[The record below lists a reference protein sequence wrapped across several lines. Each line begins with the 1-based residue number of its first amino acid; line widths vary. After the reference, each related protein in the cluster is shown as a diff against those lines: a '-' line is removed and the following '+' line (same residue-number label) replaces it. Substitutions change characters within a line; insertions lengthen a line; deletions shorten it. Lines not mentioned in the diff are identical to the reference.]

1 MVKMVL
7 AASQTQATSVSSK
20 STATVQAYEN
30 LIQSLQLFVNEE
42 QLKSMAYDNA
52 KSYYNSV
59 LIPFVKASI
68 LLTEAVAEACQKF
81 TDTYQAEV
89 DSCDL
94 DSEVLERQINEAQVQ
109 INRLDAI
116 WRENSLKDIPDNIK
130 GNQLFQNGQT
140 MERIFNMK
148 TMLQDKLNKLLQF
161 EASSPQL
168 FANISNLKAIVE
180 KGKAQTAGAWNGTSF
195 TLPADLSWTGTV
207 GANWQ
212 LRDKRL
218 KGIDDQKVEELKE
231 YTIYAVVYY
240 DLDGNPKVM
249 WQLEKDGKGLKNPE
263 LYQYLDK
270 AGVYLD
276 PDMFEFM
283 DYDSWNEKIKN
294 GWRNGYNYV
303 TGETYNPLLGG
314 LVAGSQY
321 VEDVYTWINETDIGI
336 ALQTLGFTYATYRMA
351 TQNGSVTV
359 DNKKRNGF
367 NQTSK
372 DLSQFEKLKGEY
384 ASKEIPNADRIGSGL
399 KDDPSHRSASFVSE
413 EQLANGRVTS
423 FIGSDNKSYSLLQT
437 KGNLNGVDGIYEYIL
452 DSTGK
457 ITHQRF
463 ITGGKITGFPN
474 QKVPKGGY

>member
-94 DSEVLERQINEAQVQ
+94 DSEVLERQINEAQIQ
-109 INRLDAI
+109 INRLEAI

-180 KGKAQTAGAWNGTSF
+180 KGKVQTAGAWNGSSF
-195 TLPADLSWTGTV
+195 TLPADLSWTKTVSEHWQIRTDTMKAKEKAYHEAKIKELENYNIYAWPYEDPLTKEVTIMWFIDKDGVRIFDEELQNYVEKYGKNLEGMYEIVDWEKIYELDLAARRRGDGKNYLNENQLPSGWEGYGKV
-207 GANWQ
+207 GAY
-212 LRDKRL
+212 
-218 KGIDDQKVEELKE
+218 V
-231 YTIYAVVYY
+231 
-240 DLDGNPKVM
+240 
-249 WQLEKDGKGLKNPE
+249 
-263 LYQYLDK
+263 
-270 AGVYLD
+270 
-276 PDMFEFM
+276 
-283 DYDSWNEKIKN
+283 DS
-294 GWRNGYNYV
+294 GY
-303 TGETYNPLLGG
+303 
-314 LVAGSQY
+314 
-321 VEDVYTWINETDIGI
+321 W
-336 ALQTLGFTYATYRMA
+336 
-351 TQNGSVTV
+351 
-359 DNKKRNGF
+359 
-367 NQTSK
+367 
-372 DLSQFEKLKGEY
+372 Y
-384 ASKEIPNADRIGSGL
+384 ASKTGLLDLALLVGLSFAASKSQMKANTSTNIANVMDDLDDLSKNKVNEINKEKYKINNKQLDMDLQFFAKKSDIKQIESISKKFKMSPVQRRAFGDYIESL
-399 KDDPSHRSASFVSE
+399 KDLVPNNKNFSWKELE
-413 EQLANGRVTS
+413 ELAKE
-423 FIGSDNKSYSLLQT
+423 FMEDY
-437 KGNLNGVDGIYEYIL
+437 
-452 DSTGK
+452 
-457 ITHQRF
+457 
-463 ITGGKITGFPN
+463 
-474 QKVPKGGY
+474 

>member
-1 MVKMVL
+1 MVKMVVS
-7 AASQTQATSVSSK
+7 ASQTQATSVSSK

-94 DSEVLERQINEAQVQ
+94 DSEVLERQISEAQSH
-109 INRLDAI
+109 IAHLEAI
-116 WRENSLKDIPDNIK
+116 RHGITMKDIPDTIK
-130 GNQLFQNGQT
+130 ENQLFQNGRT

-148 TMLQDKLNKLLQF
+148 AILEKKLNKLLQF

-180 KGKAQTAGAWNGTSF
+180 KGKAQTAGAWNGSSF
-195 TLPADLSWTGTV
+195 TLPADLSWTGTI
-207 GANWQ
+207 GASWQ

-218 KGIDDQKVEELKE
+218 KGIDDQKVEQLKE

-249 WQLEKDGKGLKNPE
+249 WQLEKDGKGLMNPE

-283 DYDSWNEKIKN
+283 DYDSWNAKIKD

-359 DNKKRNGF
+359 DNEKGNG
-367 NQTSK
+367 SK
-372 DLSQFEKLKGEY
+372 GVGNPVETAGKGSTGRTTPNYLDEQMAMHEVQSNPLKNAKELPIKMTDPRWLSEDGWVKMQKNIK
-384 ASKEIPNADRIGSGL
+384 
-399 KDDPSHRSASFVSE
+399 
-413 EQLANGRVTS
+413 LANGETISVHYVYNKLTGS
-423 FIGSDNKSYSLLQT
+423 FDDFKF
-437 KGNLNGVDGIYEYIL
+437 K
-452 DSTGK
+452 
-457 ITHQRF
+457 
-463 ITGGKITGFPN
+463 
-474 QKVPKGGY
+474 